1 MHRMQGKAA
10 LKYMLLKYMLPA
22 RDRLIN
28 SAGCLAAKWILHNC
42 GDGLVIKRR
51 GGAKQII
58 KVYSEPAYRN
68 VIKPAIH
75 KATEVI
81 KVGDVVTDNG
91 YHGEV
96 VVTCIDY
103 DTFRGYY
110 LADGIVVSGLRLED
124 FKKIVAHIDLKIE
137 KEGD

>member
-10 LKYMLLKYMLPA
+10 LKNMLLKYMLPA

-28 SAGCLAAKWILHNC
+28 SAGCLVAKWVLHNC
-42 GDGLVIKRR
+42 DDGLVIKRK
-51 GGAKQII
+51 GGSEQII
-58 KVYSEPAYRN
+58 KIFSEPAYRN

-91 YHGEV
+91 CHGEV
-96 VVTCIDY
+96 VVTRIYCRL
-103 DTFRGYY
+103 FQGYY
-110 LADGIVVSGLRLED
+110 KEDGVTVSALRLEH
-124 FKKIVAHIDLKIE
+124 FKKTTAHVDLKIGE
-137 KEGD
+137 R

>member
-1 MHRMQGKAA
+1 MHRMHKKAA
-10 LKYMLLKYMLPA
+10 LKNMLLKCMLPA
-22 RDRLIN
+22 RNRIIN
-28 SAGCLAAKWILHNC
+28 SAGCLAAGWVLHNC
-42 GDGLVIKRR
+42 EDGLVIKRK
-51 GGAKQII
+51 GGAEQII
-58 KVYSEPAYRN
+58 KVFSEPAYRN
-68 VIKPAIH
+68 IIKPAIY

-91 YHGEV
+91 YHRKV

-124 FKKIVAHIDLKIE
+124 FKKIVAHIDLKI
-137 KEGD
+137 GDRR

>member
-10 LKYMLLKYMLPA
+10 LKNMLLKYMLPA

-28 SAGCLAAKWILHNC
+28 SAGCLVAKWVLHNC
-42 GDGLVIKRR
+42 DDGLVIKRK
-51 GGAKQII
+51 GGSEQII
-58 KVYSEPAYRN
+58 KIFSEPAYRN
-68 VIKPAIH
+68 VIKPAIY

-103 DTFRGYY
+103 DTFKAFYK
-110 LADGIVVSGLRLED
+110 ADGVTVSGLKLED
-124 FKKIVAHIDLKIE
+124 FKKIVAHVDLKIG
-137 KEGD
+137 KGQ

>member
-1 MHRMQGKAA
+1 MEEWKRMLMKIIKGEIINKIGCFI
-10 LKYMLLKYMLPA
+10 A
-22 RDRLIN
+22 R
-28 SAGCLAAKWILHNC
+28 WILHNC
-42 GDGLVIKRR
+42 DDGLVIKRK

-58 KVYSEPAYRN
+58 KVFSEPAYRN

-91 YHGEV
+91 YHDKV
-96 VVTCIDY
+96 VVTCIDD

-110 LADGIVVSGLRLED
+110 LADGVVVAGLKLEK
-124 FKKIVAHIDLKIE
+124 FEKIVGHIDVKV
-137 KEGD
+137 KKSKK

>member
-1 MHRMQGKAA
+1 MHKMQGKAA
-10 LKYMLLKYMLPA
+10 LKNMLLKYMLPA

-28 SAGCLAAKWILHNC
+28 SAGCLVARWVLHNC
-42 GDGLVIKRR
+42 DDGLVIKRK
-51 GGAKQII
+51 GGAEQII
-58 KVYSEPAYRN
+58 KIFSEPAYRN

-96 VVTCIDY
+96 VVTCINY
-103 DTFRGYY
+103 DTFRGFYK
-110 LADGIVVSGLRLED
+110 ADGVTVSGLRLED
-124 FKKIVAHIDLKIE
+124 FKKIVAHIDLKI
-137 KEGD
+137 GDSR

>member
-1 MHRMQGKAA
+1 MKLGKAVKRTA
-10 LKYMLLKYMLPA
+10 LKKIIPA
-22 RDRLIN
+22 RGWLAN
-28 SAGCLAAKWILHNC
+28 SAGCLVAKWILHNC
-42 GDGLVIKRR
+42 RDGLVIKRR

-91 YHGEV
+91 CHGEV
-96 VVTCIDY
+96 VVTRIYCGL
-103 DTFRGYY
+103 FQGYY
-110 LADGIVVSGLRLED
+110 KEDGVTVSALRLEH
-124 FKKIVAHIDLKIE
+124 FKKDNCTC
-137 KEGD
+137 

>member
-1 MHRMQGKAA
+1 MHKMQKKMAVRNI
-10 LKYMLLKYMLPA
+10 LLKRMIPA
-22 RDRLIN
+22 REWLIN
-28 SAGCLAAKWILHNC
+28 SAGCLAARWILRNC
-42 GDGLVIKRR
+42 DDGLVIKRK
-51 GGAKQII
+51 GGVKQVI
-58 KVYSEPAYRN
+58 KVFSEPAYKN
-68 VIKPAIH
+68 VIKPAIY

-91 YHGEV
+91 YHREV

-110 LADGIVVSGLRLED
+110 LADGVVVSGLRLED

>member
-1 MHRMQGKAA
+1 MHRMHKKAA
-10 LKYMLLKYMLPA
+10 LKNMLLKYMLPA

-28 SAGCLAAKWILHNC
+28 SAGCLVAKWVLHNC
-42 GDGLVIKRR
+42 DDGLVIKRK
-51 GGAKQII
+51 GGAKQVI

-68 VIKPAIH
+68 VIKPAIY

-103 DTFRGYY
+103 DTFKGFYK
-110 LADGIVVSGLRLED
+110 ADGVTVSGLRLED
-124 FKKIVAHIDLKIE
+124 FKKIVAHIDLKIGE
-137 KEGD
+137 RK